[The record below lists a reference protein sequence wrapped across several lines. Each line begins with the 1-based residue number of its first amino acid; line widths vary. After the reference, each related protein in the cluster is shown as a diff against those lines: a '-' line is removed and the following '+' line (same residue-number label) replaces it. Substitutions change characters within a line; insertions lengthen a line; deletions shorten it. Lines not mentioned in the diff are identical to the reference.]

1 MACGPF
7 EKVTVTG
14 SLDGSQVWGSNPY
27 SDDSD
32 LNRAAVHAGIVAV
45 GETAE
50 IEFYDVQEYA
60 SYTGTT
66 ANGITT
72 SPWGSPYCG
81 FRIRKAAAVSSIIQS
96 SGPFSEGQQY
106 FSYGQNLSYGAGP
119 NEERNY
125 DVWYRNNEDTAI
137 FVHITFQGRL
147 GQVYVS
153 EDKSVAL
160 ELYGTED
167 RAGLPQDVN
176 IIVPAGFYV
185 PPGWYYLARNIRD
198 GLVYSYRSW
207 SELRKNRNL

>member
-81 FRIRKAAAVSSIIQS
+81 FRIRKATAISSIIQS

-106 FSYGQNLSYGAGP
+106 FSYGQGP
-119 NEERNY
+119 NAERNY
-125 DVWYRNNEDTAI
+125 NVWYKNNEDAAI
-137 FVHITFQGRL
+137 FVLITFQGRL
-147 GQVYVS
+147 GEVFVS
-153 EDKSVAL
+153 DGTQFPCI
-160 ELYGTED
+160 YGTQN
-167 RAGLPQDVN
+167 RSLAQDIN
-176 IIVPAGFYV
+176 PIVPVGFYV
-185 PPGWYYLARNIRD
+185 PPGWEYLVRNIR
-198 GLVYSYRSW
+198 GNETWLYRSW